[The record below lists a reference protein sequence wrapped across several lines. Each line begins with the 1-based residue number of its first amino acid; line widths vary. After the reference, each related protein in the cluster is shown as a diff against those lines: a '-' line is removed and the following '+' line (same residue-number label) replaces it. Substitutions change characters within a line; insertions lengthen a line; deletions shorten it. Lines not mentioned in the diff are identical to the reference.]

1 MLYADDSKTSKAITS
16 ITDQIDLQTDLHRMY
31 LWSQKWLLSF
41 HPDKLKLLTIK
52 TNKKSFNRTYF
63 VGPYKVQNTQL
74 EKDLGVEMD
83 PALSFEKHI
92 AGKVKKAKRMVG
104 AIRRSFRYLDHDTF
118 RLLYKS
124 LVRCHLETSAAVWS
138 PSSRKLIDEIE
149 SVQHQATKMLPGMHS
164 LPYEER
170 LRALKLPTL
179 VSRRWRGDMIQVFKI
194 LKGFDDTEVSPALP
208 LVEDRGYNLRGH
220 PLNLK
225 VQRSIKEIRRNAFP
239 RRVIN
244 VWNSLDDGCKDAAT
258 VDAFKGNLDRCW
270 ANKDIIYNPNASIDD

>member
-1 MLYADDSKTSKAITS
+1 
-16 ITDQIDLQTDLHRMY
+16 
-31 LWSQKWLLSF
+31 
-41 HPDKLKLLTIK
+41 
-52 TNKKSFNRTYF
+52 
-63 VGPYKVQNTQL
+63 
-74 EKDLGVEMD
+74 
-83 PALSFEKHI
+83 
-92 AGKVKKAKRMVG
+92 
-104 AIRRSFRYLDHDTF
+104 
-118 RLLYKS
+118 
-124 LVRCHLETSAAVWS
+124 
-138 PSSRKLIDEIE
+138 
-149 SVQHQATKMLPGMHS
+149 
-164 LPYEER
+164 
-170 LRALKLPTL
+170 
-179 VSRRWRGDMIQVFKI
+179 MIQVFKI